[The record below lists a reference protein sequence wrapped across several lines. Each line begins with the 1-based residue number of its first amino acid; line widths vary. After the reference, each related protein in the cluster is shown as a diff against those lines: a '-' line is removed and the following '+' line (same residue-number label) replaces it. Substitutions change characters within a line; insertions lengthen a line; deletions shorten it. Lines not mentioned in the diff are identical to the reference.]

1 MRRIDKIKSM
11 DVAELA
17 ELLFD
22 IGADENINF
31 CKSKEECAEMLDKGE
46 GDTLNLMC
54 RQCLIDWL
62 MEEAD
67 HAEGD

>member
-22 IGADENINF
+22 IGADENIYF
-31 CKSKEECAEMLDKGE
+31 CKNEEECGVMLDTGE

-62 MEEAD
+62 MEE
-67 HAEGD
+67 ET